1 MDETS
6 CPVCWEEFSDLIGK
20 TYILEYLPCHHHI
33 CQACYNSMHTS
44 HICPLCRGTMISLV
58 SILIYLSNLLCH
70 HVISLFYSMLKCLRM
85 VNGDT
90 SIEMCM
96 EEPPNKDGDTLQI
109 QEVFSDKFL
118 TS

>member
-1 MDETS
+1 MRFGYQLIDNGLGANYSKIFELKMDETS

-58 SILIYLSNLLCH
+58 SNNHFDLPIKSFVSPCNSFVL
-70 HVISLFYSMLKCLRM
+70 
-85 VNGDT
+85 
-90 SIEMCM
+90 
-96 EEPPNKDGDTLQI
+96 
-109 QEVFSDKFL
+109 
-118 TS
+118 